1 MTPLKGIKVLDL
13 SEEISGPFCSMQLS
27 DAGAEVIKVEPID
40 GDWTRKLGEKIKG
53 ESALFM
59 SLNRGKKSIA
69 LNLKEARGR
78 DIVRKL
84 AKKADVLIENFG
96 PGKAEELG
104 IGFDQLSADNPKL
117 VYCSI
122 TPFGTVGPYVN
133 LPASELEIQGMAGYQ
148 WFLGEMGGE
157 PVRLG
162 VDIVGTTSG
171 IWSFIGILS
180 ALFNRKASGK
190 GQKIDSSQFLNMIMM
205 YSYIITAHHNPD
217 LPGGWHFTG
226 PFDHQENGYKTQD
239 RALMFGMPIDAEKA
253 KKGWEEFCIKV
264 GLDALLEDPYF
275 REKGM
280 KMIGIGRDAQEF
292 KPVIEPALENKTA
305 AEIKAIVEGVGG
317 YSAVFKT
324 VEDILG
330 EPQVAAVDMVQELD
344 HPVAGKIKTIGI
356 PWKLKDTPLKMQGP
370 PPTLGQHTEE
380 ILKAIGYDAKE
391 IGALRGSKIVA

>member
-13 SEEISGPFCSMQLS
+13 SQEITGPFCSMQLS
-27 DAGAEVIKVEPID
+27 DGGAEVIKVEPVD

-53 ESALFM
+53 ESSLFM

-69 LNLKEARGR
+69 LNLQEARGR
-78 DIVRKL
+78 DIVLKL
-84 AKKADVLIENFG
+84 ANKADVLIEDFG
-96 PGKAEELG
+96 PGRADEMG
-104 IGFDQLSADNPKL
+104 IGYDRLSKENPRL
-117 VYCSI
+117 IYCAIS
-122 TPFGTVGPYVN
+122 PFGTVGPYADY
-133 LPASELEIQGMAGYQ
+133 PASELEIQGMAGFQ
-148 WFLGEMGGE
+148 WFLGETGGE

-162 VDIVGTTSG
+162 VDMVGTTGG

-180 ALFNRKASGK
+180 ALFNRKTSGK

-205 YSYIITAHHNPD
+205 YTYIITAHYNPD

-226 PFDHQENGYKTQD
+226 PFDHQENGYKTLD

-253 KKGWEEFCIKV
+253 QKGWEEFCRKV
-264 GLDALLEDPYF
+264 GLDDLLEDPYF
-275 REKGM
+275 KEKGM
-280 KMIGIGRDAQEF
+280 KMVGIGRDAQEF

-330 EPQVAAVDMVQELD
+330 EPQVAAVDMVRELD
-344 HPVAGKIKTIGI
+344 HPVAGRIKTIGI

-370 PPTLGQHTEE
+370 PPTLGQHTDE
-380 ILKAIGYDAKE
+380 ILRSIGCDAKE
-391 IGALRGSKIVA
+391 IGALKGSRVVA

>member
-1 MTPLKGIKVLDL
+1 MTALKGIKVLDL

-27 DAGAEVIKVEPID
+27 DGGAEVIKVEPID
-40 GDWTRKLGEKIKG
+40 GDWTRQLGEKIKG
-53 ESALFM
+53 ESSLFM

-69 LNLKEARGR
+69 LNLHDSKGR
-78 DIVRKL
+78 EIVLKL
-84 AKKADVLIENFG
+84 AKDADVLIESFG
-96 PGKAEELG
+96 PGQAEKLG
-104 IGFDQLSADNPKL
+104 VGYSQLSPGNPGL
-117 VYCSI
+117 VYCAIS
-122 TPFGTVGPYVN
+122 PFGTVGPYAN
-133 LPASELEIQGMAGYQ
+133 LSASELEIQGMAGYQ
-148 WFLGEMGGE
+148 WFLGETGGE

-180 ALFNRKASGK
+180 ALFNRKATGK

-226 PFDHQENGYKTQD
+226 PFDHQENGYKTAD

-253 KKGWEEFCIKV
+253 QKGWEEFCRKV
-264 GLDALLEDPYF
+264 GLDELLEDPYF

-317 YSAVFKT
+317 YSAVFKN

-330 EPQVAAVDMVQELD
+330 EPQVAAVNMVQELD

-356 PWKLKDTPLKMQGP
+356 PWKLKDTALKMQGP

-380 ILKAIGYDAKE
+380 ILKAIGYGAKE
-391 IGALRGSKIVA
+391 ISALKESKVVA